1 MRYSDHSFQLA
12 ATDLSNHLG
21 CAHLTELNRKVAIG
35 EIKKATYYDPALEV
49 LIKRGKDHE
58 VAYVDYLIAKGLQVV
73 DLAGKNTEYVLD
85 AMMKGADVLVQ
96 VKLQEGQ
103 WLGYAD
109 ILIRVPGKSKF
120 GDWQYEVQDTKLS
133 HNTRAGVILQLCLYT
148 DLLAKFQQAEPQC
161 MYVVKPGADFP
172 TDEYRFADFK
182 SYYDLVKE
190 KFESIINGPPTET
203 YPDPVEQCGI
213 CNWWQICDRKRHDDD
228 HLSLVAGMRSMHI
241 VELERQN
248 IYTLE
253 SFATAQTL
261 GKPERGNQETFVR
274 KQAQAKI
281 QLDGRH
287 ANTLIHKL
295 TLPMEAGRGFNRLP
309 EPNPGDVY
317 FDIEGDAFFP
327 DGGLEYVFGYAFR
340 EKGELVYNKSWAINR
355 LEEKLAF
362 EKFMSFITAR
372 WKRYPSM
379 YIYHFAPYE
388 PSALKRL
395 ARVHAVYEKEVD
407 DLLRAER
414 FVDLHAVFKE
424 ALLASVETYSLK
436 ALEKFTKYTRKVD
449 LRDASSSRKS
459 VEIAL
464 ELGEFHSLSPATVTA
479 VEEYNQDDCLATEA
493 LHEWLEALRNSAS
506 QSHLITR
513 PELKTGAESE
523 NVQSFNTRAQAL
535 FKSLTEKLP
544 EDRAAW
550 SDEHK
555 AMWLLAHQI
564 EYFRREDK
572 SAWWEYYRVH
582 ELDHEDLLVERKAIT
597 GLTYV
602 GELPKIGRERN
613 ITHRYTFPPQEV
625 SIDEGDSVIEVK
637 GETVGT
643 VRAISIEG
651 LTIDIKKSTK
661 AIQLHP
667 SAVHVSERIDP
678 GSLATSL
685 LSFAESVDEDG
696 LSQNWPY
703 PAARDLLMKRA
714 PRLIGGSRGA
724 YVQTGEDMVAA
735 AVRIAL
741 HMDKTVFAIQ
751 GPPGTGKTYTGA
763 NMIVALANA
772 GKKIGITAVS
782 HKVIRNLSE
791 ACVPIANRLGINVS
805 FVHKVT
811 EFSDKLPLQITEV
824 DKSDQARTAL
834 TNGSIVCGTA
844 WLWAEEGSREVLDYL
859 FVDEAGQMSLS
870 QVLAAS
876 RAAKNLILLGDPQ
889 QLEQPQRGAHPEGSD
904 VAALT
909 YLLNGHPT
917 MPEGNGLFL
926 GVTRRLHPTI
936 TRFTS
941 ELYYEGRLTSLPGL
955 ENQVISGGTP
965 FDGAGLF
972 YVPVVHRGNQNKS
985 TEEVH
990 AIKLITGELLSTG
1003 QWTNAKGETRPLAK
1017 DDILIV
1023 APYNAQVAAL
1033 LEQLPGF
1040 RIGTVDKFQGQEAP
1054 VVIYSMTSSSIGDAP
1069 KGMSFLFNPNRL
1081 NVATSRAKSVC
1092 ILLASPK
1099 LLEAECRTIDQMK
1112 WANGVCRFVKG
1123 AASHSFFQI
1132 KPLDFLDPSV

>member
-1 MRYSDHSFQLA
+1 MRYSDNSFQLA

-35 EIKKATYYDPALEV
+35 EIKKATYYDPALDV
-49 LIKRGKDHE
+49 LIKRGRDHE
-58 VAYVDYLIAKGLQVV
+58 AAYVAHLVARGLHVV
-73 DLAGKNTEYVLD
+73 DLTGKSTEYVLD
-85 AMMKGADVLVQ
+85 AMARGVDVLVQ

-109 ILIRVPGKSKF
+109 ILIRMPGKSKF
-120 GDWQYEVQDTKLS
+120 GDWHYEVQDTKLS
-133 HNTRAGVILQLCLYT
+133 QNTRAGVILQLCLYT
-148 DLLAKFQQAEPQC
+148 DLLAKVQQAEPER

-172 TDEYRFADFK
+172 TDEYRFSDFR
-182 SYYDLVKE
+182 SYYELVKE
-190 KFESIINGPPTET
+190 KFEAIMSGPPQADT
-203 YPDPVEQCGI
+203 YPDPVEQCSI
-213 CNWWQICDRKRHDDD
+213 CNWWQVCDRKRHEDD

-241 VELERQN
+241 VELERQKIN
-248 IYTLE
+248 TLE
-253 SFATAQTL
+253 SFATVESL
-261 GKPERGNQETFVR
+261 DKPERGNLESLER
-274 KQAQAKI
+274 KQAQARI
-281 QLDGRH
+281 QLDGRL
-287 ANTLIHKL
+287 ANTMVHKL
-295 TLPMEAGRGFNRLP
+295 LLPIDAGRGFNRLP

-340 EKGELVYNKSWAINR
+340 EKGELVYERSWAINR
-355 LEEKLAF
+355 LEEKHAF
-362 EKFMSFITAR
+362 EKFMAFIIAR
-372 WKRYPSM
+372 WRRYSAM

-395 ARVHAVYEKEVD
+395 ARVHAAYEKEVD

-414 FVDLHAVFKE
+414 FIDLHAVFKE

-436 ALEKFTKYTRKVD
+436 ALEKFTRYTRKVD
-449 LRDASSSRKS
+449 LRDASSARKS

-464 ELGEFHSLSPATVTA
+464 ELGEFHSLSPATVMA

-493 LHEWLEALRNSAS
+493 LHVWLEDLRNSAS
-506 QSHLITR
+506 QTHPIAR

-544 EDRAAW
+544 EDRTTW
-550 SDEHK
+550 RDEHK

-572 SAWWEYYRVH
+572 SAWWEFYRVH
-582 ELDHEDLLVERKAIT
+582 ELDHEELLDERKAIT
-597 GLTYV
+597 GLTFV

-613 ITHRYTFPPQEV
+613 ITHRYIFPAQEV
-625 SIDEGDSVIEVK
+625 SIDEGDSIIEVK
-637 GETVGT
+637 GDTIGT

-651 LTIDIKKSTK
+651 LTIDIKKSAK
-661 AIQLHP
+661 AVQVHP
-667 SAVHVSERIDP
+667 TAVHVSERIDP
-678 GSLATSL
+678 GALATSL

-696 LSQNWPY
+696 LIQNWPY
-703 PAARDLLMKRA
+703 PAAKDLLMKRA

-724 YVQTGEDMVAA
+724 YVEAGEDMVTAA
-735 AVRIAL
+735 IRIATNL
-741 HMDKTVFAIQ
+741 DKSVFAIQ

-763 NMIVALANA
+763 NMIVALAKA

-791 ACVPIANRLGINVS
+791 ACIPIANQLGVKAS
-805 FVHKVT
+805 FVHKIT
-811 EFSDKLPLQITEV
+811 EPSETLPPQITEV
-824 DKSDQARTAL
+824 DKSDQARAAL
-834 TNGSIVCGTA
+834 ANGSIVCGTA
-844 WLWAEEGSREVLDYL
+844 WLWAEDGSREVLDYL

-926 GVTRRLHPTI
+926 GVTRRLHPAI
-936 TRFTS
+936 TSFTS

-955 ENQVISGGTP
+955 ENQVVSGGTP
-965 FDGAGLF
+965 FDGAGLL

-985 TEEVH
+985 PEEVQT
-990 AIKLITGELLSTG
+990 IELLIRKILPTG
-1003 QWTNAKGETRPLAK
+1003 IWTSAEGETRLLTK

-1023 APYNAQVAAL
+1023 APYNAQVATL

-1054 VVIYSMTSSSIGDAP
+1054 IVIYSMTSSSIEDAP

-1092 ILLASPK
+1092 ILVASPK
-1099 LLEAECRTIDQMK
+1099 LLEPGCRTIDQMR
-1112 WANGVCRFVKG
+1112 WANGVCRFVEG
-1123 AASHSFFQI
+1123 AKVIQ
-1132 KPLDFLDPSV
+1132 LLNL